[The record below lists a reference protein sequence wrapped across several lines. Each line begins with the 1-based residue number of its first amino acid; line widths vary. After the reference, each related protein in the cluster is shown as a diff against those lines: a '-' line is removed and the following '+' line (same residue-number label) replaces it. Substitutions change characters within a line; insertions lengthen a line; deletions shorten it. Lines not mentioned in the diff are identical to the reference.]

1 MLLAETAV
9 KTRDIMEDTL
19 LIWQFKRGSSEALR
33 RIYEK
38 YESDMLAVAI
48 NLAGDVHTGHD
59 IVHDVIV
66 LLAQSRHT
74 LRLQGNLKSFLLTC
88 VVNSVRDELRA
99 KRRTYAVINEKVP
112 DARADEPMKAVIAT
126 EDAQQ
131 LAAAMAELPYEQ
143 REVVLLH
150 LRGGMNFKAIACVQ
164 DISINTVQSRYRYGL
179 EKLRSL
185 LGDEVEK

>member
-1 MLLAETAV
+1 
-9 KTRDIMEDTL
+9 MEDTL
-19 LIWQFKRGSSEALR
+19 LIWQFKRGSNEALR

-59 IVHDVIV
+59 IVHDVV
-66 LLAQSRHT
+66 VSFAQSRHK
-74 LRLQGNLKSFLLTC
+74 LKLAGNLKSFLLTC
-88 VVNSVRDELRA
+88 VVNGVRDELRA
-99 KRRTYAVINEKVP
+99 KRRTFAAVNEQAV
-112 DARADEPMKAVIAT
+112 DARADEPVQAVIAT
-126 EDAQQ
+126 EDAQR

-150 LRGGMNFKAIACVQ
+150 LRGGMNFKAIARLQ

-185 LGDEVEK
+185 LDSEVEK

>member
-1 MLLAETAV
+1 
-9 KTRDIMEDTL
+9 MEDTL
-19 LIWQFKRGSSEALR
+19 LIWQFKRGSGEALR

-59 IVHDVIV
+59 IVHDVV
-66 LLAQSRHT
+66 VSLAKSRHK
-74 LRLQGNLKSFLLTC
+74 LKLGGSLKSFLLTC
-88 VVNSVRDELRA
+88 VANGVRDELRA

-112 DARADEPMKAVIAT
+112 DARADEPVRAVIAT
-126 EDAQQ
+126 EDAQL
-131 LAAAMAELPYEQ
+131 LAAAMAVLPYEQ

-150 LRGGMNFKAIACVQ
+150 LRGGMNFKAIARLQ

-179 EKLRSL
+179 EKLRSIL
-185 LGDEVEK
+185 VTGC

>member
-1 MLLAETAV
+1 
-9 KTRDIMEDTL
+9 MEDTL

-59 IVHDVIV
+59 IVHDVV
-66 LLAQSRHT
+66 VWLAQSRHK
-74 LRLQGNLKSFLLTC
+74 LKLSGNLKSFLITC
-88 VVNSVRDELRA
+88 VVNGVRDELRA
-99 KRRTYAVINEKVP
+99 KRRTYAVINEEAV
-112 DARADEPMKAVIAT
+112 DARVDEPVQAVIAA
-126 EDAQQ
+126 EDAHR
-131 LAAAMAELPYEQ
+131 LTAAMAELPYEQ

-150 LRGGMNFKAIACVQ
+150 LCGGMNFKAIARVQ

-179 EKLRSL
+179 DKLRSL
-185 LGDEVEK
+185 LGDEVQK

>member
-1 MLLAETAV
+1 
-9 KTRDIMEDTL
+9 MEDTL

-59 IVHDVIV
+59 IVHDVV
-66 LLAQSRHT
+66 VSLAESRHKIKVA
-74 LRLQGNLKSFLLTC
+74 GSLKSFLLIC
-88 VVNSVRDELRA
+88 VVNAVRDELRA
-99 KRRTYAVINEKVP
+99 KRHTYAAISEHVP
-112 DARADEPMKAVIAT
+112 DARADEPVQAVIAT
-126 EDAQQ
+126 EDAQR